1 MTKKE
6 YDKKQK
12 QIDNFIY
19 KAKNREKM
27 KAYDQKFRWNEDG
40 TRTKVYDR
48 SCRIT
53 NWKYSKMKIYDNES
67 WNDIYDTFTNMDYCN
82 GCGSDF
88 SLGYH
93 KVLDH
98 CHTTGFVRGVL
109 CNSCNQ
115 LDVLK
120 NCF

>member
-19 KAKNREKM
+19 KAINREKM

-82 GCGSDF
+82 G
-88 SLGYH
+88 L
-93 KVLDH
+93 
-98 CHTTGFVRGVL
+98 VRGVL

>member
-1 MTKKE
+1 MGFFKKNKE
-6 YDKKQK
+6 QVRETVTRALADS
-12 QIDNFIY
+12 IDDL
-19 KAKNREKM
+19 EGE
-27 KAYDQKFRWNEDG
+27 Q
-40 TRTKVYDR
+40 V
-48 SCRIT
+48 
-53 NWKYSKMKIYDNES
+53 ES
-67 WNDIYDTFTNMDYCN
+67 SLEEAGINTDIYDTFTNMDYCN
-82 GCGSDF
+82 GCGRDF

-98 CHTTGFVRGVL
+98 CHTTGLVRGVL